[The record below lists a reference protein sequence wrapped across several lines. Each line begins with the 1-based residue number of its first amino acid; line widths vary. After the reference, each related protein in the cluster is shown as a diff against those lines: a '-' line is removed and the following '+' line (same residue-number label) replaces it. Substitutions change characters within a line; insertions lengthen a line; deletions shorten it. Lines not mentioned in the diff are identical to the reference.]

1 MSNNLNHTPNNQD
14 VEIYQQIIRL
24 IQMLQLRAS
33 QISTID
39 HEEPIML
46 TIRECVEKYDNVTDY
61 TLRKLSK
68 QGKIASIRAG
78 ASGKG
83 KILINMHSLEAYL
96 NGFRR

>member
-1 MSNNLNHTPNNQD
+1 MVHCNHD
-14 VEIYQQIIRL
+14 DAEIYQQIIKL
-24 IQMLQLRAS
+24 IQVLQLRAS
-33 QISTID
+33 QMSTAE

-46 TIRECVEKYDNVTDY
+46 AISECVKRYGLSDY

-78 ASGKG
+78 ETGNG

-96 NGFRR
+96 NGACR

>member
-78 ASGKG
+78 ASGNG

-96 NGFRR
+96 NGFR